1 MMASSSASRAALLT
15 ALVALVACAPNLT
28 PRQGAKLREAQE
40 IADRTTDTYSVPRVK
55 VHAASLYD
63 RRTAGVYRDR
73 EDWIML
79 RPEVLDDVDFLSAVT
94 HELGH
99 ATLGHK
105 LLGGDICDPGG
116 PPVQGLWKCVP
127 MGSPQGKLWLEKME
141 LDANAR
147 AIEIM
152 VRVMGMTQSAA
163 LRRFAALLVR
173 NANIPARGGHLGGC
187 RELDDLLSR
196 FPPVTEFPPP
206 QTCWP
211 RR

>member
-1 MMASSSASRAALLT
+1 LSSTTQAALLT
-15 ALVALVACAPNLT
+15 AVVALVACAPHHT

-40 IADRTTDTYSVPRVK
+40 IADRTTAAYGVPRVK
-55 VHAASLYD
+55 VYTTPLFGAV
-63 RRTAGVYRDR
+63 GVYRDR
-73 EDWIML
+73 EGWIML
-79 RPEVLDDVDFLSAVT
+79 RPDILDDIDFLSTIA

-99 ATLGHK
+99 VTLGHK
-105 LLGGDICDPGG
+105 VLGGDICDPARANA
-116 PPVQGLWKCVP
+116 QGLWKCVP
-127 MGSPQGKLWLEKME
+127 IRSPQGKAWLQKME

-152 VRVMGMTQSAA
+152 VRVMGMTQAAA

-173 NANIPARGGHLGGC
+173 NANLRPRGGHLGGC